1 MYHICRCCANFAL
14 FQGSL
19 SQVVAMVSRAIL
31 VCNRSREKKHI
42 RILSSSYSTAW
53 LHGLILTPSSCITLH
68 YAVPSLCLRLQ
79 DCLNMVRWDACLVS
93 MAFHF
98 VVELRIRIKQ
108 INKTHDWNQD
118 LYSICAPQ
126 EKINLGQTEEKST
139 HKLCHYQPP
148 QEVMSELQIRF
159 GLEFLAVEFG
169 SLLDRKKGLYSD
181 HITSEKYYVQDDS
194 SNISTQF
201 PPFHQDT
208 INSTKLSTSL
218 WSMSISKVELWL
230 SQLPWSFWSIGGTWR
245 SQIIWP
251 LSWRLNTWRHSKWM
265 SR

>member
-1 MYHICRCCANFAL
+1 MRYHHYVSVCKIVWTNGTSIGTWKHWITIPLGVKYGEMRC
-14 FQGSL
+14 L
-19 SQVVAMVSRAIL
+19 SCKHGIPLRGWAAHQ
-31 VCNRSREKKHI
+31 NKK
-42 RILSSSYSTAW
+42 
-53 LHGLILTPSSCITLH
+53 
-68 YAVPSLCLRLQ
+68 
-79 DCLNMVRWDACLVS
+79 
-93 MAFHF
+93 
-98 VVELRIRIKQ
+98 

-169 SLLDRKKGLYSD
+169 SLPDRKKGLYSD

-194 SNISTQF
+194 TNISTQF